1 MRRTSPDPFKL
12 RPPTASTKPELVYNA
27 LINFNYLLIM
37 AIAWDWHASL
47 AGKEIIDGSISVS
60 PGLVMMKMCFIDMLL
75 IGVLIQMHGD
85 SEYVNVRF

>member
-1 MRRTSPDPFKL
+1 
-12 RPPTASTKPELVYNA
+12 
-27 LINFNYLLIM
+27 M